1 LFGHGIACVL
11 KSASF
16 LLHGRSV
23 TFFGKKKVLFLPAT
37 ATELTPAKISVSF
50 GVPMCIGL
58 PHSSGR
64 IAAGQTGLQGWL
76 RLMLKLK

>member
-37 ATELTPAKISVSF
+37 ATELTPAKTSVSF

-58 PHSSGR
+58 HTVQ
-64 IAAGQTGLQGWL
+64 AALPPAKPGFRDG
-76 RLMLKLK
+76 